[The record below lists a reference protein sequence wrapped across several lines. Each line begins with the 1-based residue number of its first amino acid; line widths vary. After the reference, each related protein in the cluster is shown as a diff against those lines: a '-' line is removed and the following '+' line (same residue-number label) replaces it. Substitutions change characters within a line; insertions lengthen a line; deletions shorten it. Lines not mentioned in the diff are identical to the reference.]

1 MSDWRRDIRKTEED
15 DEADLLELM
24 ELEDELGYSNDYLE
38 QKRNAKLEELKKKRK
53 KNQLIREFIFIGL
66 FIIATVVVIL
76 LVRKCAGDDRKQDP
90 TKPGPTESGENVTDK
105 TPEEK
110 TSQKEKETDRTKER
124 TTEQPTQR
132 TTEQTTEETTEG
144 TKEPP
149 PYTVPTRLPD
159 AETTTAAP
167 QTDAPTEP
175 PATAP
180 TEPPATEEPGI
191 VYNGVQLPPYRAL
204 QQGASVPVQSGI
216 TMPSWVVQ
224 DLIPVDG
231 EHRPGLAINKIQH
244 VVIHYVGNTLS
255 SAKDNR
261 DYFAI
266 PPDSSAYD
274 GRQVSSHFII
284 GLYGEIIQC
293 VPLNEVAYAQ
303 GVAADSGRPN
313 HNWDS
318 ISIENSHYNDAGEF
332 TSMTEDSLVKLTA
345 WLLESYGLPANTDTI
360 LRHYD
365 CSGKACP
372 KDWADNPAKYE
383 AFVKRVAEYMAA
395 HPNIAA
401 EYP

>member
-1 MSDWRRDIRKTEED
+1 MSDWRKNKEED

-24 ELEDELGYSNDYLE
+24 ELEEELGYSDEY
-38 QKRNAKLEELKKKRK
+38 KKKKKTARMEEARKKRK
-53 KNQLIREFIFIGL
+53 RNQLIREILVLVL
-66 FIIATVVVIL
+66 FVAATITVVL
-76 LVRKCAGDDRKQDP
+76 LVRKCVGDDKD
-90 TKPGPTESGENVTDK
+90 
-105 TPEEK
+105 
-110 TSQKEKETDRTKER
+110 KETTASGRPSNTEPHTEAPSGSKSEAPSRTEAP
-124 TTEQPTQR
+124 TT
-132 TTEQTTEETTEG
+132 TTAETTEDSS
-144 TKEPP
+144 KETA
-149 PYTVPTRLPD
+149 YIAPTRTPMTS
-159 AETTTAAP
+159 EPTA
-167 QTDAPTEP
+167 APTEP
-175 PATAP
+175 TAPPETAP
-180 TEPPATEEPGI
+180 TDPPVTEAPGT

-204 QQGASVPVQSGI
+204 VQGASIPVQNGI

-224 DLIPVDG
+224 DLIPTDG
-231 EHRPGLAINKIQH
+231 AHRPGLLINKIQH

-266 PPDSSAYD
+266 PPDSPAYD
-274 GRQVSSHFII
+274 GRQVSSHFIV

-303 GVAADSGRPN
+303 GVSASSGRPN

-372 KDWADNPAKYE
+372 KDWADNPAKYN
-383 AFVKRVAEYMAA
+383 AFVQKVADYMAA